1 MGKISYD
8 DKLCM
13 QTLRAFRPM
22 VDILSTWW
30 ELCGRT

>member
-13 QTLRAFRPM
+13 QTLRAFWPM
-22 VDILSTWW
+22 VDILSTWC
-30 ELCGRT
+30 ELGGCT